1 MSKWSKVS
9 KERREQIFAYNRR
22 LAADSKAARDMHTL
36 AGYLSKLPKGQ
47 LKQLLT
53 GEVTALLAEY
63 GVEVQP

>member
-22 LAADSKAARDMHTL
+22 RAADSEAARDMHTL
-36 AGYLSKLPKGQ
+36 AAYISQLPKGQ

-53 GEVTALLAEY
+53 GEVTALLAKY
-63 GVEVQP
+63 GVEVLP